1 MDNPNRVLDGGTL
14 IVNQVDFSLVHDE
27 KLNPAA
33 VIIYGDLGEF
43 PPGCSATPY
52 LDLLEA
58 NMGIDGEPVYA
69 LSYDTGRGVLTD
81 YYPLNRKSASEQLR
95 EVLVRLAAKIVE
107 WRKARV
113 ATGAQP
119 GSASRGLPGL
129 RASSLHPPARS
140 PKPILNAAIPSG
152 APSIRVPADGFPIA
166 APPKNERVTQLIQA
180 FYALAAP
187 SDSAI
192 FVQGESVTV
201 DGVMF
206 WLTCK
211 EQQGSPLLRVHCD
224 FGELPG
230 ERLAD
235 ACKTLLTM
243 NWYLYNGI
251 DAAFSIC
258 PKSARVLFEKSY
270 SLETLTPN
278 ILHRILTDLVVQVRE
293 WRIRHF
299 LESLPAARKHRPEWA
314 RQQ

>member
-14 IVNQVDFSLVHDE
+14 IVNQVDFSLVHNE

-43 PPGCSATPY
+43 PPGCGATPY
-52 LDLLEA
+52 LNLLEA
-58 NMGIDGEPVYA
+58 NMGVDGEPVYA

-81 YYPLNRKSASEQLR
+81 RYPLNRKSASEQLR
-95 EVLVRLAAKIVE
+95 EVLVHLAAKIVE

-129 RASSLHPPARS
+129 QASSLHPARS
-140 PKPILNAAIPSG
+140 PKPILNGAISSG
-152 APSIRVPADGFPIA
+152 APSIRQSADSSLIA
-166 APPKNERVTQLIQA
+166 ARPMDERVTQLIQA
-180 FYALAAP
+180 FCTLAAP
-187 SDSAI
+187 PDPAL
-192 FVQGESVTV
+192 VVLGESVTV
-201 DGVMF
+201 DGIMF

-211 EQQGSPLLRVHCD
+211 EQQGSPLLRVRCD

-251 DAAFSIC
+251 DPAFSIC

-278 ILHRILTDLVVQVRE
+278 ILHRTLTELAAKVGE
-293 WRIRHF
+293 WRLVHF
-299 LESLPAARKHRPEWA
+299 LEPLPASRKYRPEWA
-314 RQQ
+314 KQQ